1 MENIVVNNPFSICG
15 KLILITGAA
24 SGIGRQCAVDFSNA
38 GANLVLLDINEE
50 QLNVTKGLCNPKVKC
65 CCYHCDL
72 TDTEMVESIV
82 NQARA
87 ENGLVNGMLHCAGI
101 EKTLPYNKLS
111 SADYERIYAVNVVG
125 AMNLLKYLTKKNNRA
140 ENAKYV
146 LIASI
151 TAVVGRPGVAAYAAS
166 KGAIVSVVKTLA
178 LEMASKGMTINC
190 ISPGTILTPLMQ
202 NMMESLTE
210 EQKAERKAGFPLG
223 LGLPSDI
230 ANTAMF
236 LLSDGAR
243 WITGQNIVVDGG
255 YTSR

>member
-1 MENIVVNNPFSICG
+1 
-15 KLILITGAA
+15 
-24 SGIGRQCAVDFSNA
+24 
-38 GANLVLLDINEE
+38 
-50 QLNVTKGLCNPKVKC
+50 
-65 CCYHCDL
+65 
-72 TDTEMVESIV
+72 
-82 NQARA
+82 
-87 ENGLVNGMLHCAGI
+87 
-101 EKTLPYNKLS
+101 
-111 SADYERIYAVNVVG
+111 
-125 AMNLLKYLTKKNNRA
+125 
-140 ENAKYV
+140 
-146 LIASI
+146 
-151 TAVVGRPGVAAYAAS
+151 VAAYAAS

-210 EQKAERKAGFPLG
+210 EQQAERKAGFPLG
-223 LGLPSDI
+223 LGHPSDI

>member
-1 MENIVVNNPFSICG
+1 MMENNPLSIEGKTIV
-15 KLILITGAA
+15 ITGGA
-24 SGIGRQCAVDFSNA
+24 SGIGRQCAIDFSNA
-38 GANLVLLDINEE
+38 GANLVLIDINEE
-50 QLNVTKGLCNPKVKC
+50 QLEVTRNLCNPEVSC
-65 CCYHCDL
+65 RCYRCDL
-72 TDTEMVESIV
+72 TDAESLEPLVKQI
-82 NQARA
+82 AA
-87 ENGLVNGMLHCAGI
+87 ENGLMNGMLHCAGI

-111 SADYERIYAVNVVG
+111 AADYDRIYSVNVVG
-125 AMNLLKYLTKKNNRA
+125 AMNLLKYLTKKGVRA

-210 EQKAERKAGFPLG
+210 EQQAERKAGFPLG
-223 LGLPSDI
+223 LGQPSDI

>member
-1 MENIVVNNPFSICG
+1 MKSNPFTIEG
-15 KLILITGAA
+15 RTIVITGGA
-24 SGIGRQCAVDFSNA
+24 SGIGRQCAVDFSNS

-50 QLNVTKGLCNPKVKC
+50 QLAVTKNLCNPDVKC
-65 CCYHCDL
+65 GYYRCDI
-72 TDTEMVESIV
+72 TDVGGLDTIV
-82 NQARA
+82 SKAVA
-87 ENGLVNGMLHCAGI
+87 ENGPISGLLHCAGI

-111 SADYERIYAVNVVG
+111 AADYDRIYSVNVVG
-125 AMNLLKYLTKKNNRA
+125 AMNLLKCLTKKNNRT
-140 ENAKYV
+140 ENARYV

-178 LEMASKGMTINC
+178 LEMATKGMTINC

-210 EQKAERKAGFPLG
+210 EQQAERKAGFPLG
-223 LGLPSDI
+223 LGQPSDI

-243 WITGQNIVVDGG
+243 WITGQNIIVDGG

>member
-1 MENIVVNNPFSICG
+1 M
-15 KLILITGAA
+15 
-24 SGIGRQCAVDFSNA
+24 
-38 GANLVLLDINEE
+38 
-50 QLNVTKGLCNPKVKC
+50 
-65 CCYHCDL
+65 
-72 TDTEMVESIV
+72 
-82 NQARA
+82 
-87 ENGLVNGMLHCAGI
+87 
-101 EKTLPYNKLS
+101 
-111 SADYERIYAVNVVG
+111 
-125 AMNLLKYLTKKNNRA
+125 
-140 ENAKYV
+140 
-146 LIASI
+146 IASI

-202 NMMESLTE
+202 NMLESLTE
-210 EQKAERKAGFPLG
+210 EQQAERKAGFPLG
-223 LGLPSDI
+223 LGQPSDI

>member
-1 MENIVVNNPFSICG
+1 MTNPLSIEGKNIV
-15 KLILITGAA
+15 ITGAA
-24 SGIGRQCAVDFSNA
+24 SGIGRQCAIDFSNA
-38 GANLVLLDINEE
+38 GANLILLDLNED
-50 QLNVTKGLCNPKVKC
+50 QLAVTKGLCSPLVRC
-65 CCYHCDL
+65 SCYKCDL
-72 TDTEMVESIV
+72 TDELAIRDLVSQLVE
-82 NQARA
+82 
-87 ENGLVNGMLHCAGI
+87 ENGAVNGMLYCAGI

-111 SADYERIYAVNVVG
+111 SDDFERIYSVNVIG
-125 AMNLLKYLTKKNNRA
+125 AMNLLKYLTKKNYRD

-151 TAVVGRPGVAAYAAS
+151 TAVVGRPGVSAYAAS
-166 KGAIVSVVKTLA
+166 KGAIVSLVKTLA
-178 LEMASKGMTINC
+178 LEMASKGLNINC

-210 EQKAERKAGFPLG
+210 EQQAERKAGFPLG
-223 LGLPSDI
+223 LGQPSDI

-243 WITGQNIVVDGG
+243 WITGQNIIVDGG

>member
-1 MENIVVNNPFSICG
+1 MMVNNPLSIEG
-15 KLILITGAA
+15 KTIVITGGA
-24 SGIGRQCAVDFSNA
+24 SGIGRQCAIDFSNA

-50 QLNVTKGLCNPKVKC
+50 QLEVTKTLCNPNVNC
-65 CCYHCDL
+65 RGYRCDL
-72 TDTEMVESIV
+72 TDIEGLERLVKQIVE
-82 NQARA
+82 

-111 SADYERIYAVNVVG
+111 ASDYDRIYSVNVVG
-125 AMNLLKYLTKKNNRA
+125 AMNLLKYLTKKGVRA

-151 TAVVGRPGVAAYAAS
+151 TAMVGRPGVAAYAAS

-178 LEMASKGMTINC
+178 LEMATKGMTINC

-202 NMMESLTE
+202 NMMESLSE
-210 EQKAERKAGFPLG
+210 EQREERKAGFPLG
-223 LGLPSDI
+223 LGNPSDI

>member
-1 MENIVVNNPFSICG
+1 MVKNPLTIEGKNIV
-15 KLILITGAA
+15 ITGGA
-24 SGIGRQCAVDFSNA
+24 SGIGRQCAIDFSNA
-38 GANLVLLDINEE
+38 GANLVLLDINDE
-50 QLNVTKGLCNPKVKC
+50 QLAVTKGLCNPEIKC
-65 CCYHCDL
+65 SYYCCDL
-72 TDTEMVESIV
+72 TDSVELENIV
-82 NQARA
+82 KQVV
-87 ENGLVNGMLHCAGI
+87 EDNGLISGMLHCAGI
-101 EKTLPYNKLS
+101 EKTLPYSKLS
-111 SADYERIYAVNVVG
+111 GVDYDRIYSVNVVS
-125 AMNLLKYLTKKNNRA
+125 AMNLLKYLTKKGVRS

-151 TAVVGRPGVAAYAAS
+151 TAIVGRLGVAAYAAS

-210 EQKAERKAGFPLG
+210 EQQEERKAGFPLG
-223 LGLPSDI
+223 LGTPSDI
-230 ANTAMF
+230 ASTAMF

-255 YTSR
+255 YTAR

>member
-1 MENIVVNNPFSICG
+1 MVNNPLSIEG
-15 KLILITGAA
+15 KTIVITGGA
-24 SGIGRQCAVDFSNA
+24 SGIGRQCAIDFSNA

-50 QLNVTKGLCNPKVKC
+50 QLAETKGLCNPEVKC
-65 CCYHCDL
+65 SCYRCDL
-72 TDTEMVESIV
+72 TDSENLEGIV
-82 NQARA
+82 KQAVD
-87 ENGLVNGMLHCAGI
+87 ENGLISGMLHCAGI

-111 SADYERIYAVNVVG
+111 SVDYDRIYSVNVVG
-125 AMNLLKYLTKKNNRA
+125 AMNLLKHLTKKCNRA
-140 ENAKYV
+140 DNAKYV

-178 LEMASKGMTINC
+178 LELAPKGMTINC

-202 NMMESLTE
+202 KMLDSLTE
-210 EQKAERKAGFPLG
+210 EQQAERKAGFPLG
-223 LGLPSDI
+223 LGMPRDI

-255 YTSR
+255 YTAR

>member
-1 MENIVVNNPFSICG
+1 M
-15 KLILITGAA
+15 
-24 SGIGRQCAVDFSNA
+24 
-38 GANLVLLDINEE
+38 LDINEE
-50 QLNVTKGLCNPKVKC
+50 QLAVTKSLCDPEVNCKT
-65 CCYHCDL
+65 YRCDL
-72 TDTEMVESIV
+72 TDADSIEPLV
-82 NQARA
+82 KQIAA
-87 ENGLVNGMLHCAGI
+87 ENGLINGMLHCAGI

-111 SADYERIYAVNVVG
+111 ATDYDRIYSVNVVG
-125 AMNLLKYLTKKNNRA
+125 AMNLLKYLTKKGVRA
-140 ENAKYV
+140 DNAKYV

-202 NMMESLTE
+202 KMMESLTE
-210 EQKAERKAGFPLG
+210 EQQAERRAGFPLG
-223 LGLPSDI
+223 LGQPSDI

>member
-1 MENIVVNNPFSICG
+1 MGAIVSQV
-15 KLILITGAA
+15 
-24 SGIGRQCAVDFSNA
+24 V
-38 GANLVLLDINEE
+38 
-50 QLNVTKGLCNPKVKC
+50 
-65 CCYHCDL
+65 
-72 TDTEMVESIV
+72 
-82 NQARA
+82 A
-87 ENGLVNGMLHCAGI
+87 ENGLINGMLHCAGI

-111 SADYERIYAVNVVG
+111 ANDYDRIYSVNVVG

-210 EQKAERKAGFPLG
+210 EQQAERKAGFPLG
-223 LGLPSDI
+223 LGHPSDI

>member
-1 MENIVVNNPFSICG
+1 MSPLTIEGKTIV
-15 KLILITGAA
+15 ITGAA

-50 QLNVTKGLCNPKVKC
+50 QLTVTRDLCNHDVIC
-65 CCYHCDL
+65 NCYRCDL
-72 TDTEMVESIV
+72 TDDGGLEAIV
-82 NQARA
+82 NKAVA
-87 ENGLVNGMLHCAGI
+87 DTGPINGMLHCAGI
-101 EKTLPYNKLS
+101 ERTLPYNKLS
-111 SADYERIYAVNVVG
+111 STDYSRIYSVNVVG
-125 AMNLLKYLTKKNNRA
+125 AMNLLKYLTKKSNRA
-140 ENAKYV
+140 ESAKFV

-151 TAVVGRPGVAAYAAS
+151 TSLVGRPGVAAYAAS

-202 NMMESLTE
+202 SMMESLTE

-223 LGLPSDI
+223 LGRPSDI
-230 ANTAMF
+230 ANVAMF
-236 LLSDGAR
+236 LLSDAAR